1 MLDQNELESRKK
13 SSNLGKN
20 PKFTKKNVH
29 ASQLV
34 SSLSGQFSTQLAAH
48 TKSVLAFNHIG
59 INVLSSNTVMPY
71 L

>member
-1 MLDQNELESRKK
+1 MNSNPERRVQILEKIQNLP
-13 SSNLGKN
+13 N
-20 PKFTKKNVH
+20 KKNVH

-48 TKSVLAFNHIG
+48 TKSILAFNHIG